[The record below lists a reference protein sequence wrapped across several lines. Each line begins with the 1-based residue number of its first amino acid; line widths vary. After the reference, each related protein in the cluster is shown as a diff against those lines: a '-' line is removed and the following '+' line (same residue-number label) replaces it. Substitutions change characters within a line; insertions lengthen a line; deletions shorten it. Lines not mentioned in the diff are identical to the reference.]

1 MLRNRILHFTGKRYS
16 YDNKYCSCY
25 QDFSSQIKIIR
36 IDEKGNINI
45 PSTLLDIYKDEN
57 IKRAIDIAIKN
68 KRLNP
73 FELLFPNKSAKGYSK
88 KKPFILHISN
98 DIFF

>member
-57 IKRAIDIAIKN
+57 IKRAIDIAIKT
-68 KRLNP
+68 
-73 FELLFPNKSAKGYSK
+73 
-88 KKPFILHISN
+88 N
-98 DIFF
+98 D